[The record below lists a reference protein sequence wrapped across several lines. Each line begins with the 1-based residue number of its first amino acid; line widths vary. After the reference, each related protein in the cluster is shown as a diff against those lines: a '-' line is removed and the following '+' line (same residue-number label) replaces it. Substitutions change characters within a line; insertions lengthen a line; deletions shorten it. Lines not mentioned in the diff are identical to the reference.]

1 MHSVIRDVS
10 NTVMGSKALSDPM
23 KLGIYKSKEEQ
34 DLVQD
39 MLPERPF
46 DLQYRKGFLPA
57 LRISVL

>member
-10 NTVMGSKALSDPM
+10 NTVMGSKALSGPM

-39 MLPERPF
+39 MLPE
-46 DLQYRKGFLPA
+46 
-57 LRISVL
+57 